1 MKKNEKIFVAGG
13 TGLVGSAIV
22 KRLIEGG
29 YTSIITNYHIRPPDA
44 LMTEHRQQY
53 EDGRLRVIELDL
65 FDEQKVREFFIE
77 ERPDYVFLA
86 AALVGGIM
94 ANNTYRADFIYS
106 NLQIQNVI
114 IHQSY
119 LNKVKKL
126 LFLGSS
132 CIYPRNCPQPMKEEY
147 LLQSPLEYTNEPY
160 AIAKIAGI
168 RMCESYNLQ
177 YGTNFLSVMPTN
189 LFGPKDN
196 FDLETSHVLPALM
209 RKIHLSKLLSEGR
222 MDDVISDLGVKTEK
236 EARQILEQYGISEG
250 EVTIWGSGE
259 PRREFLYSSD
269 LADACV
275 YIMENVNFED
285 LIDGQTDIRN
295 TYINIGS
302 GKDLSI
308 RELAETI
315 KEVLEFNGHF
325 VFDRTKPDGTMKKLL
340 DVEKL
345 SGLGWQ
351 SKIGLKE
358 GIRRVYKNYLM
369 QSNISRLS
377 KRSVDPAIGAA
388 A

>member
-1 MKKNEKIFVAGG
+1 MKKDEKIFVTGG
-13 TGLVGSAIV
+13 TGLVGSSIV

-29 YTSIITNYHIRPPDA
+29 YTSIITNYHIRPPDVF
-44 LMTEHRQQY
+44 LTEHRPQY
-53 EDGRLRVIELDL
+53 EDGRLRVIKLDL
-65 FDEQKVREFFIE
+65 FDQQKVSDFFAE
-77 ERPDYVFLA
+77 ENPDYVFLA

-132 CIYPRNCPQPMKEEY
+132 CIYPRDCPQPMKEEY
-147 LLQSPLEYTNEPY
+147 LLRSPLEYTNEPY

-177 YGTNFLSVMPTN
+177 YNTNYLSVMPTN

-196 FDLETSHVLPALM
+196 FDLETSHVLPALV
-209 RKIHLSKLLSEGR
+209 RKVHLSKLLSEDR
-222 MDDVISDLGVKTEK
+222 VDDVRSDLGVKTKK

-285 LIDGQTDIRN
+285 LIDRQTDIRN
-295 TYINIGS
+295 THINIGS

-315 KEVLEFNGHF
+315 KEVLEFKGCF

-345 SGLGWQ
+345 SGLGWK

-358 GIRRVYKNYLM
+358 GIKRVYKNYLI
-369 QSNISRLS
+369 QSNKSC
-377 KRSVDPAIGAA
+377 
-388 A
+388 

>member
-1 MKKNEKIFVAGG
+1 MKKDKTIFVAGG
-13 TGLVGSAIV
+13 TGLVGSSII

-29 YTSIITNYHIRPPDA
+29 YTSIITNYHIRPIDD
-44 LMTEHRQQY
+44 LLTDHRPQY
-53 EDGRLRVIELDL
+53 EDGCLRVIKLDL
-65 FDEQKVREFFIE
+65 FNEQTVADFFSREK
-77 ERPDYVFLA
+77 PDYVFLA
-86 AALVGGIM
+86 AARVGGIM

-132 CIYPRNCPQPMKEEY
+132 CIYPGNCPQPMKEEY

-168 RMCESYNLQ
+168 KMCESYNLQ
-177 YGTNFLSVMPTN
+177 YGTNYLSVMPTN
-189 LFGPKDN
+189 LYGPKDN

-222 MDDVISDLGVKTEK
+222 MDDVKSDLGVKTEK
-236 EARQILEQYGISEG
+236 EARQILEQYAISEG
-250 EVTIWGSGE
+250 EVTIWGSGN

-275 YIMENVNFED
+275 YVMEKINFED
-285 LIDGQTDIRN
+285 LIDSQTDIRN
-295 TYINIGS
+295 THINIGS

-308 RELAETI
+308 RELSETI
-315 KEVLEFNGHF
+315 KEVLEFKGRF

-345 SGLGWQ
+345 SGLGWK
-351 SKIGLKE
+351 SKIGLRE
-358 GIRRVYKNYLM
+358 GIEKVYQNY
-369 QSNISRLS
+369 
-377 KRSVDPAIGAA
+377 RSGSFL
-388 A
+388 